1 MATLPPQTK
10 YIIGNEACER
20 FCFYGM
26 KAILIVYMT
35 KVLLMSEN
43 SAQEIV
49 HLFNAAIY
57 ILPLLGAWLADRFL
71 GRYKTIFFISIL
83 YCIGNAVLATSDLA
97 TDIESK
103 KIILFTGLFIIAI
116 GTGGIKPCV
125 SAFVGDQAGGFDSQT
140 MTRIY
145 SAFYWS
151 INFGSFFAYLI
162 IPDIRDKWGYGI
174 AFAIPGIFMALA
186 TLLFWLGR
194 RTYTHKA
201 PAQPDF
207 LQILCYR
214 IFNGASK
221 ACDKF
226 GGDKVAATTATAMRI
241 ATFIVVAPI
250 IVALAVMAYNGATD
264 LAVLSG
270 LYETQVKLCALL
282 AVFLYIVAIAIA
294 GLKLAATMRMRNFFG
309 TVGNMLFSKKEHT
322 EQLYSHEERKNARN
336 MLRIL
341 VTFALI
347 IPFWSLF
354 DQTGSSWVLQAIKMQ
369 ELHIY
374 YKFFNVHFDFK
385 VETLYSVTSILTI
398 VISLLVTLAI
408 YPIVK
413 QLKNAFMRRILVN
426 TYAITVTVLL
436 IISYIVSAYIQCS
449 TFSIVRKEYIFG
461 AEKMQSINPLLI
473 MVLIPLLT
481 LVIYPKVKQLA
492 NPLVRMGIGIVL
504 AGLSFGIVAIIQ
516 SVLDSGTQLS
526 ILWQGIPYIVL
537 TVAEILVS
545 TTGLE
550 YAYTAAGEKQKSTV
564 SSFWSLTIALGNV
577 LVICITSVISGAT
590 TEAFILYSLMSV
602 AIGLLFMFVTSRRCM
617 KPEA

>member
-35 KVLLMSEN
+35 KVLLMAED

-83 YCIGNAVLATSDLA
+83 YCLGNAVLATSDLA

-103 KIILFTGLFIIAI
+103 KVILFTGLLLIAI

-151 INFGSFFAYLI
+151 INFGSFFAFLI
-162 IPDIRDKWGYGI
+162 IPFVRDNWGYGI

-270 LYETQVKLCALL
+270 LNETQVKLCALL

-354 DQTGSSWVLQAIKMQ
+354 DQTGSSWILQGTKMQ
-369 ELHIY
+369 ELHCNI
-374 YKFFNVHFDFK
+374 FGTDF
-385 VETLYSVTSILTI
+385 S
-398 VISLLVTLAI
+398 
-408 YPIVK
+408 
-413 QLKNAFMRRILVN
+413 
-426 TYAITVTVLL
+426 
-436 IISYIVSAYIQCS
+436 
-449 TFSIVRKEYIFG
+449 FG
-461 AEKMQSINPLLI
+461 AEEMQSINPLLV

-492 NPLVRMGIGIVL
+492 KPLVRMGIGIVL

-590 TEAFILYSLMSV
+590 TEAFILYALMSV
-602 AIGLLFMFVTSRRCM
+602 LIGLLFMFVTSRRCM